1 MMVEG
6 SREADFKLSMRF
18 VVVIFSRFDVRLR
31 KSVSAKCFEIRIAQ
45 VLLDVQVVLLRVYS
59 CVLLIGG

>member
-1 MMVEG
+1 
-6 SREADFKLSMRF
+6 MRF
-18 VVVIFSRFDVRLR
+18 VVVIFSRFDVHLR

>member
-18 VVVIFSRFDVRLR
+18 VVVIFSRFDVHLR